1 MICLFYVYVLGNEI
15 ECTNGFQLVENQCQC
30 QSKLSSDGLQCVS
43 KCADIG
49 EALKEQ
55 GNQLQISQCHKCDR
69 KASRE
74 DDDYCLSI
82 QKLSAMKV
90 CGKYARPDPNTCL
103 TSCICN
109 DTTQVLQA
117 DGMNCKCKVGTY
129 FNLYFRSCI
138 SCLIGTPDISQTF
151 CICPIN
157 TYYFSHVSQSCIL
170 CSVGSITSSTSNV
183 CSCKTD
189 KQYIRS
195 DICAGCGDG
204 SISTADELTCSCSLK
219 INKRF
224 DEFQNKCL
232 DCGTAF
238 SASITYNDRS
248 VCVCGTF
255 GYVNI
260 NNVSCQQC
268 VSGSVDKNPG
278 ATNVAGCRCINSSY
292 FWSAQNNTCTL
303 CPFGIADNDNNCVCP
318 PNSQPD
324 NVNNSCICYGN
335 YQFDGHNCI
344 ACPDNFNVI
353 NGICRFNSSANPYC
367 IQQVCPANSVPN
379 ADNTNCVCNG
389 NYFYTRSNNT
399 CTLCPWGSTV
409 SNNICAINQYTG
421 IYPLVLCG
429 RHAKPDPSTGNISCM
444 CNDSSLILLSDGL
457 NCQCPS
463 TKYFNTIDRTCLA
476 CPSGLNPDGTQL
488 FCVCSSTSYF
498 DLISQSCLSCPT
510 ESSSS
515 AIQNECSCKKDKQY
529 IRAEKCAGCGGGA
542 TASTADGLSC
552 SCQGKDITR
561 FDEVYNMCMT
571 CGAAFSAS
579 ITYKD
584 RSTCVC
590 PIGKVN
596 INNDTCQTCVSG
608 SIDKNPG
615 ATNVAGCRCINSSY
629 FWSAQNNT
637 CTLCPFGIADNDNNC
652 VCPPNS
658 QPDNV
663 NNSCICYG
671 NYQFD
676 GHNCIACPDNFNVI
690 NGICRF
696 NSSANPYCIQQV
708 CPANSVPNADNTNC
722 VCNGNYFYTRSNNTC
737 TLCPWG
743 STVSNNICAIN
754 QYTGIYPL
762 VLCGRHAKPDPS
774 TGNISCMCNDSSLIL
789 LSDGLNCQCPSTKYF
804 NTIDRTCLACP
815 SGLNPDGTQ
824 LFCVCSSTSY
834 FDVVTKSCRV
844 CPTDSITSPVQ
855 NICNCKKDKAYIR
868 PTNNKCEGCGG
879 GSIASTADGLSCSC
893 DNNKQSVTRFDESQ
907 NKCVPCGSAFLG
919 ATSYND
925 RSVCVCG
932 TFGYVNI
939 NNVSCQ
945 QCVSGSVDKNPG
957 ATNVAGCRCINSS
970 YFWSAQNNTCT
981 LCPFGIADNDNNCV
995 CPKYSQIN
1003 NQNNGCICYGNYVFD
1018 GHYCVGS
1025 NNCPIGSTAS
1035 SDNSTCICSGNNYYT
1050 GSVCSA
1056 CPIYS
1061 IVVSNICACPQF
1073 SMIISNVCVCDQN
1086 SYMISNSGGVLSC
1099 FKCPSGAT
1107 PDNTNKTCTCPANKF
1122 YSSGNNTCTSC
1133 LSNSHLDNNECVC
1146 DSDSYLSSNTSGVL
1160 SCFKCP
1166 SGATPDNTN
1175 KTCTCP
1181 ANKFYSSGNNT
1192 CTSCL
1197 SNSTLVN
1204 NECVCDSDSYLS
1216 SNTSGVLSCFKCP
1229 SGATPDNT
1237 NKTCT
1242 CPANKFYSSGNNTC
1256 TSCLSNSTLVN
1267 NECVCDSDSY
1277 LSSNTSGVLTCFKC
1291 PSGATPDNTNKTCT
1305 CPANKFYSSGN
1316 NTCTSCLSNSTLVN
1330 NECVCDSDSY
1340 LSSNTSGVLS
1350 CFKCPSGAT
1359 PDNTNKTCTCPAN
1372 KFYSSDNNTCTSC
1385 LSNSTLVNNECVC
1398 DSDSYLSS
1406 NTSGVLT
1413 CFKCPSGATP
1423 DNTNKT
1429 CTCPANQFYSSGN
1442 NTCTSCLSN
1451 STIWLI
1457 MNVYATLIPT

>member
-55 GNQLQISQCHKCDR
+55 GSQLQISQCHKCDR

-90 CGKYARPDPNTCL
+90 CGKYARPDPNTL
-103 TSCICN
+103 YTTCICN
-109 DTTQVLQA
+109 DTSLLLQA
-117 DGMNCKCKVGTY
+117 DGINCKCNSTQY
-129 FNLYFRSCI
+129 FNVHLRM
-138 SCLIGTPDISQTF
+138 CL
-151 CICPIN
+151 
-157 TYYFSHVSQSCIL
+157 
-170 CSVGSITSSTSNV
+170 
-183 CSCKTD
+183 
-189 KQYIRS
+189 
-195 DICAGCGDG
+195 
-204 SISTADELTCSCSLK
+204 SCS
-219 INKRF
+219 
-224 DEFQNKCL
+224 
-232 DCGTAF
+232 
-238 SASITYNDRS
+238 S
-248 VCVCGTF
+248 
-255 GYVNI
+255 GY
-260 NNVSCQQC
+260 
-268 VSGSVDKNPG
+268 
-278 ATNVAGCRCINSSY
+278 
-292 FWSAQNNTCTL
+292 
-303 CPFGIADNDNNCVCP
+303 
-318 PNSQPD
+318 PD
-324 NVNNSCICYGN
+324 V
-335 YQFDGHNCI
+335 
-344 ACPDNFNVI
+344 
-353 NGICRFNSSANPYC
+353 
-367 IQQVCPANSVPN
+367 
-379 ADNTNCVCNG
+379 
-389 NYFYTRSNNT
+389 
-399 CTLCPWGSTV
+399 
-409 SNNICAINQYTG
+409 
-421 IYPLVLCG
+421 
-429 RHAKPDPSTGNISCM
+429 
-444 CNDSSLILLSDGL
+444 
-457 NCQCPS
+457 
-463 TKYFNTIDRTCLA
+463 
-476 CPSGLNPDGTQL
+476 TQL
-488 FCVCSSTSYF
+488 FCVCSSSYYF
-498 DLISQSCLSCPT
+498 DLVAQSCLICPK
-510 ESSSS
+510 ESTTSS
-515 AIQNECSCKKDKQY
+515 IQNECNCKKDKQY
-529 IRAEKCAGCGGGA
+529 VRAEKCTGCGDGA
-542 TASTADGLSC
+542 TASTSDGLSC
-552 SCQGKDITR
+552 ICGDTKKPNSR
-561 FDEVYNMCMT
+561 FDEVYNKCML
-571 CGAAFSAS
+571 CGTAFSDS
-579 ITYKD
+579 IIFKD

-590 PIGKVN
+590 TIGKVN

-637 CTLCPFGIADNDNNC
+637 CTLCPFGISDNDNNC

-676 GHNCIACPDNFNVI
+676 GHNCIACPDNFNAI

-708 CPANSVPNADNTNC
+708 CPANSVPNANNTNC

-743 STVSNNICAIN
+743 LTVSNNICAIN
-754 QYTGIYPL
+754 QYTGISPL

-804 NTIDRTCLACP
+804 NSIDRTCLTCP
-815 SGLNPDGTQ
+815 SDLKSDGTQ
-824 LFCVCSSTSY
+824 LFCVCESDSY
-834 FDVVTKSCRV
+834 FNLQSKSCSL
-844 CPTDSITSPVQ
+844 CPKDSITSPVQ

-879 GSIASTADGLSCSC
+879 GATASTADGLSCSC

-1061 IVVSNICACPQF
+1061 IVVSNICACPAN
-1073 SMIISNVCVCDQN
+1073 SLITSNICVCDQN
-1086 SYMISNSGGVLSC
+1086 SYMFSNSGGVLVCKVCPSGATPDNIIKTCTCPDNQFYSSGNNTCTSCLSNSTQVNNECVCDSDSFLSSNASGVLSC

-1107 PDNTNKTCTCPANKF
+1107 PDNIIKTCACPDNQFYSSGNNTCTSCLSNSTLVNNECVCDSDSFLSSNASGVLSCFKCPSGATPDNIIKTCTCPDNQF

-1146 DSDSYLSSNTSGVL
+1146 DSDSYLSSNASGVL

-1166 SGATPDNTN
+1166 SGATPDNIN
-1175 KTCTCP
+1175 KTC
-1181 ANKFYSSGNNT
+1181 A
-1192 CTSCL
+1192 
-1197 SNSTLVN
+1197 
-1204 NECVCDSDSYLS
+1204 
-1216 SNTSGVLSCFKCP
+1216 
-1229 SGATPDNT
+1229 
-1237 NKTCT
+1237 
-1242 CPANKFYSSGNNTC
+1242 
-1256 TSCLSNSTLVN
+1256 
-1267 NECVCDSDSY
+1267 
-1277 LSSNTSGVLTCFKC
+1277 
-1291 PSGATPDNTNKTCT
+1291 
-1305 CPANKFYSSGN
+1305 
-1316 NTCTSCLSNSTLVN
+1316 
-1330 NECVCDSDSY
+1330 
-1340 LSSNTSGVLS
+1340 
-1350 CFKCPSGAT
+1350 
-1359 PDNTNKTCTCPAN
+1359 
-1372 KFYSSDNNTCTSC
+1372 
-1385 LSNSTLVNNECVC
+1385 
-1398 DSDSYLSS
+1398 
-1406 NTSGVLT
+1406 
-1413 CFKCPSGATP
+1413 
-1423 DNTNKT
+1423 
-1429 CTCPANQFYSSGN
+1429 CPANQFYSSGN

-1451 STIWLI
+1451 SPQII
-1457 MNVYATLIPT
+1457 MNVSATPTPT